1 MRNLS
6 ALPKVSPTKPGQ
18 LVPFIDLEKVTEA
31 RALFREHM
39 QQISL
44 IEDIKASGK
53 RQKVFL
59 LSIDEKADQKENK
72 KKPRFSG
79 MAPDQREPYCEM
91 PIES

>member
-1 MRNLS
+1 M
-6 ALPKVSPTKPGQ
+6 
-18 LVPFIDLEKVTEA
+18 PFIDLEKVTEA